1 MHQVSK
7 NPPRNGYLA
16 YSAVTP
22 EPRSAVSSTGRAGR
36 QSNSSPRWGLCR
48 NNPRPPP
55 PKEGNEGPHFPKR
68 KRSKKKNECKYY
80 ENFEAQSELS
90 QSSVR
95 AQSELQSELSRSSR
109 FTTVSLNRM
118 KKKINLERRIFF
130 VRAHD
135 AQIP

>member
-48 NNPRPPP
+48 NNPRAP

-95 AQSELQSELSRSSR
+95 AQSELQSELSRSLLFMGLGLQER
-109 FTTVSLNRM
+109 VKGILVS
-118 KKKINLERRIFF
+118 KITFF
-130 VRAHD
+130 FRA
-135 AQIP
+135 IL